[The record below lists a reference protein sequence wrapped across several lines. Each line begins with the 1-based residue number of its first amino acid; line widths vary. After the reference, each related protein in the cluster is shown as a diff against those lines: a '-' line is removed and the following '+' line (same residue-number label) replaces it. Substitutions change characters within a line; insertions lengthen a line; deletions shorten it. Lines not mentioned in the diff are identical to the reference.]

1 MNTHPLQDF
10 SGSLRI
16 GSLTILHASLLAFVL
31 LPVAASAKCSRII
44 SLDSGTDTLVLQ
56 LADLE
61 NIIAVRERTQN
72 PAVSL
77 QWEKANQVI
86 GLKREMAE
94 EVYQLHPDLVFF
106 GYWSGRSTR
115 EMLEK
120 LGVKVVRL
128 RSPTCWE
135 DVYYN
140 IRYVGELIGEEERAE
155 VMILDIRNRLAEVSR
170 KTEGYG
176 PKRAVCYIGRGSTYG
191 SQSKQNFVLE
201 SAGLINISAEK
212 GIEGLGK
219 LSVEELLMERPD
231 LIVFSDYKKDTPT
244 LSRQILDHPA
254 FTKLKE
260 DVKLLDLPSNKINC
274 LDVYLVDCV
283 ELLARAAYPEAFL
296 DPETTESRKV
306 SLNTAST
313 N

>member
-1 MNTHPLQDF
+1 MLTCKQRI
-10 SGSLRI
+10 SARSLRL
-16 GSLTILHASLLAFVL
+16 GWFAILCAGLFASGLV
-31 LPVAASAKCSRII
+31 SSISYAKCSRII

-61 NIIAVRERTQN
+61 NIIAVRERTQL
-72 PAVSL
+72 PSVSL

-94 EVYQLHPDLVFF
+94 EVYQLQPDLVFF
-106 GYWSGRSTR
+106 GYWSGRASR
-115 EMLEK
+115 EMLQK

-128 RSPTCWE
+128 KSPTCWE
-135 DVYYN
+135 DVYSN
-140 IRYVGELIGEEERAE
+140 IDYVGKLVGEEERAE
-155 VMILDIRNRLAEVSR
+155 AMMQDIRDRLAEISR
-170 KTEGYG
+170 RIQGYD

-191 SQSKQNFVLE
+191 SASKQNFVLE

-219 LSVEELLMERPD
+219 LAVEELLLERPD
-231 LIVFSDYKKDTPT
+231 LIIFSDYKKNTPT

-254 FTKLKE
+254 FAKLKE
-260 DVKLLDLPSNKINC
+260 EVKLVDLPSNKINC
-274 LDVYLVDCV
+274 LDAYLVDCV
-283 ELLARAAYPEAFL
+283 ELLARTAYPEAFL
-296 DPETTESRKV
+296 DQETPENRIV
-306 SLNTAST
+306 SLNTTLA